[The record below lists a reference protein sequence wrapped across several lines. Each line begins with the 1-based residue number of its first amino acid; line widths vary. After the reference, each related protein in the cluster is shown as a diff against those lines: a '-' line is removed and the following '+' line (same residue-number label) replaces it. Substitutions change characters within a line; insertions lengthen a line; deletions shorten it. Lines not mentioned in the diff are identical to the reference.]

1 MFSLVSFKRFLLK
14 ILKIVNYK
22 LGLSA
27 SVLFLVSGLFF
38 AFSLEVNAQA
48 STGTAVDRS
57 VVDALNI
64 SIEPNPPVVGQRAI
78 IKVSIKDDKIPTEQ
92 KPTVEAQTFDMSVD
106 ILPDG
111 ATSCGVVFGRCISL
125 VDRAKGQK
133 YNSATTT
140 IVLDSNNFT
149 VGKNVSLLVTLFQN
163 TAIPGTG
170 NYFYQYYG
178 NVSVSPQV
186 GTNTG
191 SGIEISDTGTVNID
205 PSNPTKNFKVVYT
218 GTPSKQINSIKYQCD
233 SSVGVQ
239 TVSGDSF
246 QCTYTHLQG
255 ATESHQVAV
264 TATLSD
270 GTTITQN
277 SSVKVGDGDV
287 ASNRETIDSAG
298 GDNTI
303 FGFIAKII
311 GFLMG
316 LVNEILFNVF
326 WYLIAPVLQAML
338 AIRTYTDAFANVIYP
353 GWEVIRNLANI
364 FFIISLI
371 FIALA
376 TLFRLESY
384 NYKHL
389 LVNVIIAALLVN
401 FSLVIGQA
409 ILGVADTIQNQFL
422 PNNVEVIRVLGQK
435 LMVQGYR
442 DLIFDPTL
450 RELGDYGATATIVQM
465 FFLMALAIGGFIVF
479 GAIAA
484 FLVLR
489 IVMLWILLML
499 SPVPYF
505 ANVLPFTKQYVSM
518 WWGYFLKYAFF
529 TPIMAFFLNMAAIIV
544 DNNPRV
550 VESLIN
556 GNLYAQG
563 SQYQSLTTFAVKISS
578 NILLLVFLIV
588 SVKVAEQFGIAGAG
602 ALTKAVQG
610 GMLLPVVGTGAA
622 AGFGARRLGGY
633 VARRWNEYTGE
644 TLKGHD
650 AAMSPSRRLAL
661 ILANPV
667 AAWKSYSKR
676 QEELAHEAQGMAEA
690 ASLMAVEQTLTG
702 GKKVID
708 RTGIFEKHA
717 EDEFLKTMQGKS
729 KEELYKMAD
738 NIVGMKDNMEGRAA
752 KRAIVKA
759 ILSEGYLDDL
769 IQDGTKLD
777 NSQLLKRMQSLDG
790 PYKIGDVND
799 DEDFY
804 DVVGEDGSVT
814 RKMKYN
820 QKTMRAAM
828 LAMFDPTDQAAWR
841 MLNDDGDY
849 YGRKTKHY
857 EYLTLANFDPDSG
870 KHYMYG
876 LDSVTGKADSTD
888 WKTSK
893 GISEGERYAVGEINK
908 IENSR
913 LRAGLSP
920 HTGMMFDAAGSL
932 YKEVFRTLAGS
943 FYENAAF
950 MQGRTPDYYLASGK
964 STEQYIDKATK
975 ALKNLT
981 EADLKRID
989 AMAAISPEATAALY
1003 LKAIN
1008 GNSTSGGITTWLKE
1022 NKNGIPYQVKERI
1035 READGTEK
1043 EVTVIKYRALGK
1055 PKEEKSK
1062 ITQVVDSDTSPVKAE
1077 KRVEV
1082 VDQIEKIKTTDLIP
1096 EFNSL
1101 VSAIQGVQGAVEKR
1115 DDAVKLANSIIKSN
1129 AERESKGFDFS
1140 KFIDLNPSGRDV
1152 HRILSTQEY
1161 EKMSEVLKM
1170 AVQRGMEN
1178 AAKHSDSGKR
1188 IDELTLAIQEELK
1201 KHKKDLANRDW
1212 ETQFD
1217 SAEMAKAVYKELQNK
1232 QNKIVPNTTPPAP
1245 NP

>member
-1 MFSLVSFKRFLLK
+1 MISLVSLNRFLLK
-14 ILKIVNYK
+14 IDFKYKFIWKVVTGSFLALILTLSWGENVFAQTFSAYTNSVDVAFSPTSPK
-22 LGLSA
+22 LGDVVGLTARINSEGLKHVDPSRLAVTMDVLVPPVGQGDCDPVSSNTTCVSMFRTDRGVGQSTIQA
-27 SVLFLVSGLFF
+27 SVPLSERYLGPAGPKTLYVTLYYQSGDVIGTDGAYLVSSKQTLD
-38 AFSLEVNAQA
+38 VVQ
-48 STGTAVDRS
+48 STSSATG
-57 VVDALNI
+57 NI
-64 SIEPNPPVVGQRAI
+64 SIVQRADI
-78 IKVSIKDDKIPTEQ
+78 PSSNGLSRTFSILYTPGSGASPASSFGYDCGNGSKSTVQVSSAEFTCLYPLGSENKKDYK
-92 KPTVEAQTFDMSVD
+92 
-106 ILPDG
+106 
-111 ATSCGVVFGRCISL
+111 
-125 VDRAKGQK
+125 
-133 YNSATTT
+133 
-140 IVLDSNNFT
+140 
-149 VGKNVSLLVTLFQN
+149 
-163 TAIPGTG
+163 
-170 NYFYQYYG
+170 
-178 NVSVSPQV
+178 VSVSALGLNGSVVAGPTEITTSV
-186 GTNTG
+186 TG
-191 SGIEISDTGTVNID
+191 GEG
-205 PSNPTKNFKVVYT
+205 F
-218 GTPSKQINSIKYQCD
+218 
-233 SSVGVQ
+233 
-239 TVSGDSF
+239 
-246 QCTYTHLQG
+246 QG
-255 ATESHQVAV
+255 AGNQDT
-264 TATLSD
+264 
-270 GTTITQN
+270 
-277 SSVKVGDGDV
+277 
-287 ASNRETIDSAG
+287 G

-338 AIRTYTDAFANVIYP
+338 TIRTYTDAFANVIYP

-622 AGFGARRLGGY
+622 VGFGARRLGGY
-633 VARRWNEYTGE
+633 AARRWNEYTGE

-650 AAMSPSRRLAL
+650 AAISPSRRLAL

-667 AAWKSYSKR
+667 AAWKAYSKR
-676 QEELAHEAQGMAEA
+676 QEELSHEAQGMAEA
-690 ASLMAVEQTLTG
+690 ASLMAVEQALTG

-717 EDEFLKTMQGKS
+717 EDDFLKTMQGKS

-738 NIVGMKDNMEGRAA
+738 NIVGMNNNMEGRAA
-752 KRAIVKA
+752 KRAIMKA

-769 IQDGTKLD
+769 VQDGTKLD

-790 PYKIGDVND
+790 PYKIGDIND
-799 DEDFY
+799 RSENSDFY

-820 QKTMRAAM
+820 QKTMRAAL

-870 KHYMYG
+870 KHHMYG
-876 LDSVTGKADSTD
+876 LNPETGEPDSTD
-888 WKTSK
+888 WRTSK

-920 HTGMMFDAAGSL
+920 HTGMMFDDAGSL

-989 AMAAISPEATAALY
+989 AMAAVSPEATAALY

-1101 VSAIQGVQGAVEKR
+1101 VSAIQGVQGAIEKR

-1140 KFIDLNPSGRDV
+1140 KFIDSNSAGREV
-1152 HRILSTQEY
+1152 HRALSTQEY
-1161 EKMSEVLKM
+1161 QKMSEVLQV

-1212 ETQFD
+1212 DTQFD

-1232 QNKIVPNTTPPAP
+1232 QNKTVPNTTPPAP